1 MKNYPIYDIKSFNCN
16 LHLNE
21 LYINTFKSH
30 LLEHSFIE
38 NSHRHNFYLLV
49 FFTQG
54 TGIHKI
60 DLDTYEI
67 IRGSLFIL
75 KPGQAHSWK
84 LSKDIDGYIVF
95 FNSEI
100 YELYF
105 GTKKIEEYPFY
116 QSSKNIPH
124 IHFKEK
130 EIDQIEPYFKLL
142 IQECRTEKSGKSSK
156 LLNLIDIIH
165 IEVARKHLMENDYT
179 FQPYS
184 SKMKIF
190 NNLLEIN
197 FANEKAPSFY
207 AAKMNIS
214 LKHLNRIC
222 KDLVNKTVTEIITQK
237 VILESKRRLTF
248 SDRTVSE
255 ISEELGYL
263 NYSYFT
269 RLFKKSTGF
278 TPSKFRVDLKKEDWS

>member
-1 MKNYPIYDIKSFNCN
+1 MNNYPIYDIKSFNCN
-16 LHLNE
+16 LHQNE
-21 LYINTFKSH
+21 LYINTFKRH

-54 TGIHKI
+54 NGIHKI
-60 DLDTYEI
+60 DLDSFEI
-67 IRGSLFIL
+67 SRGSLFVL

-84 LSKDIDGYIVF
+84 LSKDIDGYIIF

-105 GTKKIEEYPFY
+105 GSKKIEEYPFY
-116 QSSKNIPH
+116 QPSKNIPF
-124 IHFKEK
+124 IYFRES
-130 EIDQIEPYFKLL
+130 EINSFENFFKLL
-142 IQECRTEKSGKSSK
+142 IEEVQREKSGKISK

-165 IEVARKHLMENDYT
+165 IEAARKHLMENDYT
-179 FQPYS
+179 FQVYS
-184 SKMKIF
+184 NKMKKF
-190 NNLLEIN
+190 NKLLEQN
-197 FANEKAPSFY
+197 FVNEKAPSYY
-207 AAKMNIS
+207 ARQLNIS

-222 KDLVNKTVTEIITQK
+222 KNLFDKTVTELITQK

-248 SDRTVSE
+248 SNKTISE

-269 RLFKKSTGF
+269 RLFKKHTGL
-278 TPSKFRVDLKKEDWS
+278 TPTKFRNELNREQW